1 PHKLLGRTT
10 HSLDQGVVAQADGAD
25 YVSVGPIW
33 DTPSKPNRAGI
44 GFDYLKEAN
53 TQLTIPFVAI
63 GGINTGNIDDI
74 LPYSPPLIGLIRDF
88 ENIPSLQAKLIH
100 V

>member
-1 PHKLLGRTT
+1 M
-10 HSLDQGVVAQADGAD
+10 AQADGAD